1 MICRNGR
8 YSELVHGRFLF
19 VEHVDGVRL
28 VGHHLADEPLLFV
41 DQRKFSDQKSFR
53 DGAAV
58 DAVIDPDRVT
68 GAQLVEQLIQA
79 LHVI

>member
-8 YSELVHGRFLF
+8 YSELVHGRF
-19 VEHVDGVRL
+19 
-28 VGHHLADEPLLFV
+28 LFV